1 MDNIQFQIFPQLSLS
16 ASRAVQEIVQLVD
29 CITQKKS
36 SDYQVSLC
44 TICVSISEKDITI
57 NLDKVRKKQPPGI
70 IFVAD
75 VDIYIQDDQLG
86 ERIYLSRTFINLKR
100 SIKRIWNFNHM

>member
-44 TICVSISEKDITI
+44 TICVSISEKDITGLSHGI
-57 NLDKVRKKQPPGI
+57 PSPPWKRRVGSKVSCTG
-70 IFVAD
+70 
-75 VDIYIQDDQLG
+75 
-86 ERIYLSRTFINLKR
+86 
-100 SIKRIWNFNHM
+100 